1 MNEIPAF
8 VKTASIRI
16 RRYATAYTEL
26 LDQQR
31 HPGRM
36 TLDELGTRVEAV
48 LDEYDPPT
56 ARRKHSGT
64 LVFPHLYA
72 AARNPA
78 EDEEE
83 WRVPSAVVA
92 ALIAAEVEFRGPLKL
107 SSRQNTLL
115 AEEYE
120 RIGAQLAQARLDTHA
135 ALAYRR
141 AVALYR
147 INEDNESEDRCGLLL
162 ARAETRSLPPGLRRW
177 AGFGSDVLCG
187 HGYRPS
193 WLLGWVV
200 AQITVFTG
208 IALAL
213 PLESGG
219 EEGLAT
225 GETVYLG
232 VVSFLSPPGLD
243 DAGALPGAGQ
253 ALFVLEGWA
262 GVVSMSV
269 FFALL
274 VRKWFRM

>member
-1 MNEIPAF
+1 MNEIPSF
-8 VKTASIRI
+8 VKSASTRI
-16 RRYATAYTEL
+16 RRHATAYTEL

-36 TLDELGTRVEAV
+36 ALDELDARVEAV
-48 LDEYDPPT
+48 LDEYDPPS

-72 AARNPA
+72 AARHPA
-78 EDEEE
+78 ADEEE
-83 WRVPSAVVA
+83 WRVPSVVVA

-162 ARAETRSLPPGLRRW
+162 ARAETRALPPGLRRW

-208 IALAL
+208 IAVAL
-213 PLESGG
+213 PLEGEDNSEGG
-219 EEGLAT
+219 
-225 GETVYLG
+225 TVYLG
-232 VVSFLSPPGLD
+232 VMSFLSPPGLD
-243 DAGALPGAGQ
+243 DTGDMPAEAQ

>member
-1 MNEIPAF
+1 MEEIPAF
-8 VKTASIRI
+8 VKSTSTRI
-16 RRYATAYTEL
+16 GRHATAYTEK
-26 LDQQR
+26 LDQQQ

-36 TLDELGTRVEAV
+36 ALGELGTRVEAV
-48 LDEYDPPT
+48 LDEYDPPI
-56 ARRKHSGT
+56 ARRKHSGA

-78 EDEEE
+78 DDEEE
-83 WRVPSAVVA
+83 WRVPTAVVA
-92 ALIAAEVEFRGPLKL
+92 ALIAAEVEFRGPLRL

-120 RIGAQLAQARLDTHA
+120 LIGAQLSQARLDTHA

-141 AVALYR
+141 AMALYR
-147 INEDNESEDRCGLLL
+147 INEDDESQDRCGLLL
-162 ARAETRSLPPGLRRW
+162 ARAETRALPPGLRRW

-200 AQITVFTG
+200 AQITIFTG

-213 PLESGG
+213 PHGRDQDIG
-219 EEGLAT
+219 DMIH
-225 GETVYLG
+225 LG
-232 VVSFLSPPGLD
+232 VTSFLSPPGQEDTDPLGS
-243 DAGALPGAGQ
+243 AVAET
-253 ALFVLEGWA
+253 LFVAEGWIGA
-262 GVVSMSV
+262 VSMSV

>member
-1 MNEIPAF
+1 MGDISPF
-8 VKTASIRI
+8 VASVSTRI
-16 RRYATAYTEL
+16 ARHAAAYTEQ
-26 LDQQR
+26 LDRQQ

-36 TLDELGTRVEAV
+36 ALDEFATHVEAV
-48 LDEYDPPT
+48 LDDYDPPST
-56 ARRKHSGT
+56 RRRHSDT
-64 LVFPHLYA
+64 LVFPHLYE
-72 AARNPA
+72 AARHPPA
-78 EDEEE
+78 DEEE

-92 ALIAAEVEFRGPLKL
+92 ALLAAEVEFRGPLRL

-120 RIGAQLAQARLDTHA
+120 QLGAQLTAARLPSHA
-135 ALAYRR
+135 VLAYRR
-141 AVALYR
+141 AMALYR

-162 ARAETRSLPPGLRRW
+162 ARAETRSLPVGLRRW
-177 AGFGSDVLCG
+177 AGFGSDILCG

-200 AQITVFTG
+200 AQISVFTG

-213 PLESGG
+213 PLDQEVG
-219 EEGLAT
+219 T
-225 GETVYLG
+225 TIYLG
-232 VVSFLSPPGLD
+232 VTSFLSPPGQD
-243 DAGALPGAGQ
+243 DTKDLSGIART
-253 ALFVLEGWA
+253 LFVVEGWT

>member
-1 MNEIPAF
+1 MNEIPSF
-8 VKTASIRI
+8 VKSASTRI
-16 RRYATAYTEL
+16 RRHATAYTEL

-31 HPGRM
+31 YPGRM
-36 TLDELGTRVEAV
+36 ALDELGARVEAV
-48 LDEYDPPT
+48 LDEYDPPS

-72 AARNPA
+72 TSRHPA
-78 EDEEE
+78 EDEEQ
-83 WRVPSAVVA
+83 WRVPSAVIA

-120 RIGAQLAQARLDTHA
+120 RIGAQLAQTRLDTHA
-135 ALAYRR
+135 ALAFRR

-213 PLESGG
+213 PLEEKGQNAG
-219 EEGLAT
+219 DA
-225 GETVYLG
+225 VYLG
-232 VVSFLSPPGLD
+232 VMSFLSPPGLD
-243 DAGALPGAGQ
+243 DTGDLPTAGQ
-253 ALFVLEGWA
+253 TLFVLEGWA

>member
-8 VKTASIRI
+8 VKSASIRI
-16 RRYATAYTEL
+16 RRHATDYTEL
-26 LDQQR
+26 LDRQR

-36 TLDELGTRVEAV
+36 PLGDLGTRVEAV

-72 AARNPA
+72 AARHPA
-78 EDEEE
+78 EDEEQ
-83 WRVPSAVVA
+83 WRVPSAVIA

-213 PLESGG
+213 PLEN
-219 EEGLAT
+219 ENHDEGDT
-225 GETVYLG
+225 IYLG
-232 VVSFLSPPGLD
+232 VMSFLSPPGLD
-243 DAGALPGAGQ
+243 DTDELLPAGQ
-253 ALFVLEGWA
+253 TLFVIEGWA

>member
-1 MNEIPAF
+1 MGDISPF
-8 VKTASIRI
+8 VASASTWI
-16 RRYATAYTEL
+16 RRHATAYTEHI
-26 LDQQR
+26 DQQPD
-31 HPGRM
+31 PGRM
-36 TLDELGTRVEAV
+36 ALDELSGRVEAV
-48 LDEYDPPT
+48 LDEYEPPSS
-56 ARRKHSGT
+56 RRKRSGT

-78 EDEEE
+78 VDEEE
-83 WRVPSAVVA
+83 WRVPSAVIA
-92 ALIAAEVEFRGPLKL
+92 ALIAAEVEYRGPLRL
-107 SSRQNTLL
+107 SSRQKTLL

-120 RIGAQLAQARLDTHA
+120 LIGAQLARAGLHTHT

-141 AVALYR
+141 AMALYR

-162 ARAETRSLPPGLRRW
+162 ARAETRSLPAGVRRW

-187 HGYRPS
+187 HGFRPS

-200 AQITVFTG
+200 AQIAVFTG

-213 PLESGG
+213 PLEQ
-219 EEGLAT
+219 EPNHDEGD
-225 GETVYLG
+225 TVYLG
-232 VVSFLSPPGLD
+232 VMSFLSPPGLD
-243 DAGALPGAGQ
+243 DTGDLPAAAQ
-253 ALFVLEGWA
+253 TLFVLEGWA